1 MINSKKRENNLL
13 TPEKAAT
20 FLPIFISSFI
30 SIFIVIFYAYPQ
42 YTKSNKVNLELN
54 ELIKKKDDLENLR
67 SQYKKINQ
75 KFLKLNKEKERLI
88 ELISGS
94 SNLETLLS
102 KLGELAKKN
111 NIKFISIIPKDII
124 PFIEKNLQQN
134 QNAQQIN
141 SNIDPLLVEGTKKYL
156 IEFSF
161 KTDFVNLLSFIRELE
176 FQESVILLDNINLKY
191 INENNTKNKLA
202 PLQVKLIMTTYG
214 KN

>member
-30 SIFIVIFYAYPQ
+30 SIFIIIFYAYPQ

-94 SNLETLLS
+94 TNLETLLS
-102 KLGELAKKN
+102 KLGELGKKN

-124 PFIEKNLQQN
+124 PFIEKNSQQN
-134 QNAQQIN
+134 QTDQQIN

-156 IEFSF
+156 IEISF

-176 FQESVILLDNINLKY
+176 FQESVILLNNINIKY

>member
-1 MINSKKRENNLL
+1 MIISKKRENNLL

-30 SIFIVIFYAYPQ
+30 SIFIIIFYAYPQ
-42 YTKSNKVNLELN
+42 FTESNKVNSELN

-88 ELISGS
+88 ELISGA

-134 QNAQQIN
+134 QNAQQIT
-141 SNIDPLLVEGTKKYL
+141 SKIDPLLVEGTKKYL

-161 KTDFVNLLSFIRELE
+161 KTDFFNLLSFIRELE
-176 FQESVILLDNINLKY
+176 FQESVILLDNINVNY
-191 INENNTKNKLA
+191 INDNNTKNKLE

>member
-1 MINSKKRENNLL
+1 MIISKKRENNLL

-30 SIFIVIFYAYPQ
+30 SIFIIIFYAYPQ
-42 YTKSNKVNLELN
+42 FTESNKVNSELN

-67 SQYKKINQ
+67 SQYNKINQ
-75 KFLKLNKEKERLI
+75 NFFKLNKEKERLI

-102 KLGELAKKN
+102 RLGELSKKN

-124 PFIEKNLQQN
+124 PFIDKNLQQN
-134 QNAQQIN
+134 QNAQQIA

-176 FQESVILLDNINLKY
+176 FQESVILLDNINVKY

>member
-1 MINSKKRENNLL
+1 MLYRYSKNIYLRN
-13 TPEKAAT
+13 
-20 FLPIFISSFI
+20 IFII
-30 SIFIVIFYAYPQ
+30 YFYAYPQ

-94 SNLETLLS
+94 SNLETFLS

-124 PFIEKNLQQN
+124 PFVEKNLQQN

-176 FQESVILLDNINLKY
+176 FQESVILLDNINVNY
-191 INENNTKNKLA
+191 NNENNTKNKLA

>member
-30 SIFIVIFYAYPQ
+30 SIFIIYFYAYPQ

-124 PFIEKNLQQN
+124 PFVEKNLQQN

-176 FQESVILLDNINLKY
+176 FQESVILSDNINIKY

>member
-30 SIFIVIFYAYPQ
+30 SIFIIIFYAYPQ

-94 SNLETLLS
+94 TNLETLLS
-102 KLGELAKKN
+102 KLGELGKKN

-124 PFIEKNLQQN
+124 PFIEKNSQQN
-134 QNAQQIN
+134 QTDQQIN

-156 IEFSF
+156 IEISF

-176 FQESVILLDNINLKY
+176 FQESVILLNKINIKY

>member
-30 SIFIVIFYAYPQ
+30 SIFIIYFYAYPQ

-67 SQYKKINQ
+67 SQYNKINQ
-75 KFLKLNKEKERLI
+75 RFLKLNKEKERLI
-88 ELISGS
+88 QLISGS

-124 PFIEKNLQQN
+124 PFVEKNLQQN
-134 QNAQQIN
+134 Q
-141 SNIDPLLVEGTKKYL
+141 LTV
-156 IEFSF
+156 
-161 KTDFVNLLSFIRELE
+161 
-176 FQESVILLDNINLKY
+176 
-191 INENNTKNKLA
+191 
-202 PLQVKLIMTTYG
+202 QVQLTQKRP
-214 KN
+214 

>member
-1 MINSKKRENNLL
+1 MINSQKRKNNLL

-30 SIFIVIFYAYPQ
+30 SIFIIIFYAYPQ

-75 KFLKLNKEKERLI
+75 KFLELNNEKERLI

-102 KLGELAKKN
+102 RLGELSKKN

-124 PFIEKNLQQN
+124 PFIDKNLQQN
-134 QNAQQIN
+134 QNAQQIA

-176 FQESVILLDNINLKY
+176 FQESVILLDNISVKY

-202 PLQVKLIMTTYG
+202 PLQVKLIVTTYG

>member
-30 SIFIVIFYAYPQ
+30 SIFIIIFYAYPQ

-124 PFIEKNLQQN
+124 PFVEKNLQQN

-176 FQESVILLDNINLKY
+176 FQESVILLDNINVNY
-191 INENNTKNKLA
+191 VNENNTKNKLA

>member
-1 MINSKKRENNLL
+1 MINSKNRENNLL

-30 SIFIVIFYAYPQ
+30 SIFIIIFYAYPQ

-124 PFIEKNLQQN
+124 PFVEKNLQQN

-176 FQESVILLDNINLKY
+176 FQESVILLDNINVNFV
-191 INENNTKNKLA
+191 NENNTKNKLA

>member
-1 MINSKKRENNLL
+1 MINSKKRENNLF

-30 SIFIVIFYAYPQ
+30 SIFIIIFYAYPQ

-75 KFLKLNKEKERLI
+75 KLLKLNKEKERLI

-94 SNLETLLS
+94 SNLETFLS

-124 PFIEKNLQQN
+124 PFIEENLQQN

-161 KTDFVNLLSFIRELE
+161 KTDFVNLLSFMRELE
-176 FQESVILLDNINLKY
+176 FQEGVILLDNIDVKY
-191 INENNTKNKLA
+191 INDNNTKDKLA

>member
-1 MINSKKRENNLL
+1 MIISKKRENNLL

-30 SIFIVIFYAYPQ
+30 SIFIIIFYAYPQ
-42 YTKSNKVNLELN
+42 FTESNKVNSELN

-75 KFLKLNKEKERLI
+75 KFLKLTNEKERLI
-88 ELISGS
+88 ELISGA

-124 PFIEKNLQQN
+124 PFIDKNLQQN
-134 QNAQQIN
+134 QNAQQIA

-176 FQESVILLDNINLKY
+176 FQESVILLDNINVKY

>member
-30 SIFIVIFYAYPQ
+30 SIFIIVFYAYPQ

-75 KFLKLNKEKERLI
+75 KLLKLNKEKERLI

-94 SNLETLLS
+94 SNLETFLS

-124 PFIEKNLQQN
+124 PFIEENLQQN

-141 SNIDPLLVEGTKKYL
+141 SKIDPLLVEGTKKYL

-161 KTDFVNLLSFIRELE
+161 KTDFVNLLSFMRELE
-176 FQESVILLDNINLKY
+176 FQEGVILLDNIDVKY
-191 INENNTKNKLA
+191 INDNNTKDKLA

-214 KN
+214 KH

>member
-30 SIFIVIFYAYPQ
+30 SIFIIIFYAYPQ

-102 KLGELAKKN
+102 KLGELGKKN

-134 QNAQQIN
+134 QNAQKIN

-176 FQESVILLDNINLKY
+176 FQESVILINNINVEY
-191 INENNTKNKLA
+191 TNENNTKNKLA

>member
-30 SIFIVIFYAYPQ
+30 SIFIIIFYAYPQ

-102 KLGELAKKN
+102 KLGELGKKN

-134 QNAQQIN
+134 QNAQKIN

-156 IEFSF
+156 IEISF

-176 FQESVILLDNINLKY
+176 FQESVILLNNINVEY

>member
-30 SIFIVIFYAYPQ
+30 SIFIIIFYVYPQ

-67 SQYKKINQ
+67 SQYNKINQ
-75 KFLKLNKEKERLI
+75 KLLKLYKEKERLI

-124 PFIEKNLQQN
+124 PFIEGNIQQN
-134 QNAQQIN
+134 QTTQQIN

-176 FQESVILLDNINLKY
+176 FQESVILLDNINVKY

>member
-30 SIFIVIFYAYPQ
+30 SIFIIIFYAYPQ
-42 YTKSNKVNLELN
+42 YTKSNKVNLELI

-75 KFLKLNKEKERLI
+75 KLLKLNKEKERFI

-94 SNLETLLS
+94 SNLETLLY

-141 SNIDPLLVEGTKKYL
+141 SKIDPLLIEGTKKYL

-161 KTDFVNLLSFIRELE
+161 KTDFISLLSFIRELE
-176 FQESVILLDNINLKY
+176 FQESVILLDNIYVKY
-191 INENNTKNKLA
+191 INENNTKNKQA
-202 PLQVKLIMTTYG
+202 PLQVKFIMTTYG

>member
-1 MINSKKRENNLL
+1 MINPQKRENNLL

-30 SIFIVIFYAYPQ
+30 SIFIIIFYAYPQ

-75 KFLKLNKEKERLI
+75 KFFKLNKEKARLI

-102 KLGELAKKN
+102 RLGELSKKN

-134 QNAQQIN
+134 QNAQQIT

-156 IEFSF
+156 IEVSF

-176 FQESVILLDNINLKY
+176 FQESVILLDNINVKY

>member
-1 MINSKKRENNLL
+1 MIISKKRENNLL

-30 SIFIVIFYAYPQ
+30 SIFIIIFYAYPQ

-75 KFLKLNKEKERLI
+75 KFLKLNKEKERFI

-94 SNLETLLS
+94 SNLETFLS

-134 QNAQQIN
+134 QNAQQIT
-141 SNIDPLLVEGTKKYL
+141 SNIDPLLVEGTKKYS

-161 KTDFVNLLSFIRELE
+161 KTDFFNLLSFIRELE
-176 FQESVILLDNINLKY
+176 FQESVILLDNINVKY
-191 INENNTKNKLA
+191 INDNNTKNKLE

>member
-1 MINSKKRENNLL
+1 MIISKKRENNLL

-30 SIFIVIFYAYPQ
+30 SIFIIIFYAYPQ
-42 YTKSNKVNLELN
+42 FTESNKVNSELN

-75 KFLKLNKEKERLI
+75 KFLKLNKEKERFI

-134 QNAQQIN
+134 QNAQQIT

-156 IEFSF
+156 IEVSF

-176 FQESVILLDNINLKY
+176 FQESVILLDNINVKY

>member
-30 SIFIVIFYAYPQ
+30 SIFIIIFYAYPQ

-102 KLGELAKKN
+102 KLGELGKKN

-124 PFIEKNLQQN
+124 PFIEDNLQQN
-134 QNAQQIN
+134 QNDQQIK

-176 FQESVILLDNINLKY
+176 FQESVILLNNIDIKY

>member
-30 SIFIVIFYAYPQ
+30 SIFIIIFYAFPQ

-102 KLGELAKKN
+102 KLGELGKKN

-134 QNAQQIN
+134 QNAQKIN

-176 FQESVILLDNINLKY
+176 FQESVILINNINVEY
-191 INENNTKNKLA
+191 TNENNTKNKLA